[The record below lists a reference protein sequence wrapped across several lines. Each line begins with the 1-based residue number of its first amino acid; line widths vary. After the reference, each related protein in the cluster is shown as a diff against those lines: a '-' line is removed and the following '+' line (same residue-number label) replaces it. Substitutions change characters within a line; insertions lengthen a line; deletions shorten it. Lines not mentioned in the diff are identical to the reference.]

1 MLPLSANSK
10 SFQKKDF
17 YGVLFNGLNIVSSNK
32 RVPFREFVRK
42 LFDHLI
48 KNNNMD
54 LIDIIIGS
62 DLLYDNN
69 YIFVYSE
76 EEYKKRQTD
85 FKSNN
90 GRTRR
95 LDTIYM
101 NEDKSL
107 YILSSHELSNIAEAD
122 LVKKI
127 LGMFL
132 HSLDEVSFRYL
143 DK

>member
-1 MLPLSANSK
+1 M
-10 SFQKKDF
+10 
-17 YGVLFNGLNIVSSNK
+17 SSNK
-32 RVPFREFVRK
+32 RVPFRELVRK

-62 DLLYDNN
+62 DLLYYNN